1 VSRRSKIWLAVAVVL
16 LVLGGAFLWALPE
29 LIRRQAV
36 TQIPRL
42 TGRAA
47 SIEDIDLN
55 LFTRRLAIKNFRLAE
70 RDPSKAFVQFERLE
84 ARWSWLALLGA
95 HIRLTDLRLVTP
107 VVHLARTGPREFN
120 FSDLLDLIPP
130 ADPKAKPSR
139 WKFSVDRLGLV
150 LGSIVIRDE
159 AISPPQD
166 FRIEGLTIE
175 AGGLTNRPAQPA
187 GRLILTSKLGQSPF
201 ELQSDEIR
209 LAPGAVSIGVTIKD
223 FDLTQVLPYV
233 PPTVPAGPYSGRLGF
248 HLRLGLERG
257 EAGVTRAVVTG
268 DITLADLQLIRR
280 GGAAPF
286 MAVPQ
291 LSVKLKEADLL
302 SRLIVLSDVVIEGL
316 RVQALRD
323 RSGAIDL
330 LALAG
335 APPPQTP
342 AGPRPAPA
350 PAPTPPAATAPDAK
364 TVPAFKFLL
373 ERFVLSKGTATL
385 VDEAASPQTTLALS
399 DIGLALESLAWP
411 AVGPAR
417 FVAGAGLPGGG
428 RIEIRGSGVPQPV
441 DATFAISIRD
451 APVEPYQAYLP
462 FAGRFSGRFFGDSQ
476 NRVMLRG
483 GRLVALSKGNSWA
496 QNFELRAPGATDPVV
511 RIERMDLTGLDFA
524 WPTRAAVARVGFRRP
539 QILME
544 RAADGLINI
553 RTALSPPPSAAE
565 PAPGPAAAAPAPTP
579 APERPKGLLETMA
592 IEFAEIRVEEGMIR
606 FLDRTTKPA
615 FSEDL
620 SKLEIAIAGLGNRRD
635 RRATLSLRSVVG
647 GDAALEL
654 HGDIGPLG
662 APRFVDLTGELRS
675 FPLTTVNPYAEPA
688 IAWFVRRG
696 DLKYGVKFKL
706 DDEQITATNEILI
719 GHLQVAKSPDRG
731 DEVKRRVGLP
741 LGLIVALIKDT
752 HGEIHLNVPVSGSLS
767 DPKFE
772 LSEAIWTAVKNVLV
786 NVLVAPFRLIGAL
799 FTSGDDK
806 VEELRVEP
814 VTFAAGSAALTPAM
828 EEHLLRVGDFLRR
841 TPFVNLGVRSLASA
855 ADIETLKAQ
864 EVAARLQ
871 RFQREAGAADQA
883 AALRLYYQRF
893 VKDAVLPK
901 TVEEQIALL
910 RQREPVPAAP
920 LAALVQQRLDVTR
933 DRLTKGE
940 GIPAERLIA
949 EAAPPAAAPSGGD
962 GVGRVEFEIREP
974 AD

>member
-1 VSRRSKIWLAVAVVL
+1 
-16 LVLGGAFLWALPE
+16 
-29 LIRRQAV
+29 
-36 TQIPRL
+36 
-42 TGRAA
+42 
-47 SIEDIDLN
+47 IDLN
-55 LFTRRLAIKNFRLAE
+55 LFTRRLTMKNLRFAE

-84 ARWSWLALLGA
+84 ARWSWLSLLGA
-95 HIRLTDLRLVTP
+95 HIRLTDVRLVTP
-107 VVHLARTGPREFN
+107 VIHLVRTGPREFN

-159 AISPPQD
+159 AVSPPQD
-166 FRIEGLTIE
+166 FRIQGLTIE
-175 AGGLTNRPAQPA
+175 AGGLTNRAAQPA
-187 GRLILTSKLGQSPF
+187 GRIILKSTVGQSPF

-209 LAPGAVSIGVTIKD
+209 LAPGALSIGVTIKD

-233 PPTVPAGPYSGRLGF
+233 PPTIPAGPYSGRLGF

-257 EAGVTRAVVTG
+257 AEGVTRAVVTG
-268 DITLADLQLIRR
+268 DISLADLQLIRR

-291 LSVKLKEADLL
+291 LSVKLKEVDLL
-302 SRLIVLSDVVIEGL
+302 SRLVVLSDVVIEGL
-316 RVQALRD
+316 RVQALREKN
-323 RSGAIDL
+323 GTIDL
-330 LALAG
+330 LTLAA
-335 APPPQTP
+335 APPTQTS
-342 AGPRPAPA
+342 PAPA
-350 PAPTPPAATAPDAK
+350 PAPKPAAAAAPDAK
-364 TVPAFKFLL
+364 APPPFKFLL
-373 ERFVLSKGTATL
+373 ERLVLSKSTATFI
-385 VDEAASPQTTLALS
+385 DEAASPRTTLALS
-399 DIGLALESLAWP
+399 DLGIVLESLAWP

-417 FVAGAGLPGGG
+417 FVFGAGLPGGG
-428 RIEIRGSGVPQPV
+428 RIEIRGSAVPQPV

-462 FAGRFSGRFFGDSQ
+462 FAGQFSGRFFGDSQ
-476 NRVMLRG
+476 NRVMIKD
-483 GRLVALSKGNSWA
+483 GRVVALSKGNSWG

-539 QILME
+539 QILTQ
-544 RAADGLINI
+544 RAQDGVINL
-553 RTALSPPPSAAE
+553 RAALSPPAAGEAAPASAPAA
-565 PAPGPAAAAPAPTP
+565 PAPGPGA
-579 APERPKGLLETMA
+579 ERPKGLLETMT
-592 IEFAEIRVEEGMIR
+592 IDFAEIRVEEGTIR

-620 SKLEIAIAGLGNRRD
+620 SKLEISIGGLSNRRD
-635 RRATLSLRSVVG
+635 RRAKLKVQSAVG
-647 GDAALEL
+647 GDSTLEIQ
-654 HGDIGPLG
+654 GEIGPLG
-662 APRFVDLTGELRS
+662 APPLVDITGELRT
-675 FPLTTVNPYAEPA
+675 FPLPTVNPYADQA
-688 IAWFVRRG
+688 IAWYIRRG
-696 DLKYGVKFKL
+696 DLKYNGKL
-706 DDEQITATNEILI
+706 KLENDQITASNEVLI

-731 DEVKRRVGLP
+731 DEVKRRIGLP
-741 LGLIVALIKDT
+741 LGLIVALVKDT
-752 HGEIHLNVPVSGSLS
+752 RGEIHLIVPVSGSLK

-786 NVLVAPFRLIGAL
+786 NVLIAPFKMIGAL

-806 VEELRVEP
+806 VEELKVEP

-855 ADIETLKAQ
+855 ADIEALKAQ

-893 VKDAVLPK
+893 VKDAILPK
-901 TVEEQIALL
+901 TVDDQIALL
-910 RQREPVPAAP
+910 RQREPVPEGP
-920 LAALVQQRLDVTR
+920 LAALLKQRLDTTR
-933 DRLTKGE
+933 DRLSKGE
-940 GIPAERLIA
+940 GIQAERLITD
-949 EAAPPAAAPSGGD
+949 AAPPAAGSSGGE

-974 AD
+974 AE